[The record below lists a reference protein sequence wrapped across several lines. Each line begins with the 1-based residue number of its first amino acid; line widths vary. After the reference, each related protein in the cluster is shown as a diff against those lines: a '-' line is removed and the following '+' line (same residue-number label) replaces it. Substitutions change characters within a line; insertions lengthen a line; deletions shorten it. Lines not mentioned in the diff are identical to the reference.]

1 MHKRDITRKRTQGA
15 VMITIRNLNF
25 STTVLSAAIAVVLL
39 IGMGVMISAFTTE
52 AQSSPT
58 LGKGDRLDIQSRGE
72 HCSKQAW
79 PYYEAGCL
87 RSSMTGTPG
96 VIRVVSTERRKG

>member
-15 VMITIRNLNF
+15 VMITIRNFNF
-25 STTVLSAAIAVVLL
+25 STTVLGAAIAVVLL

-72 HCSKQAW
+72 HCSRQAW
-79 PYYEAGCL
+79 PYYEANCL
-87 RSSMTGTPG
+87 RSSSMTAAPG
-96 VIRVVSTERRKG
+96 IIRVVSTERR